1 MKLESLIGEPWADY
15 GLVDSGHGRKLE
27 RYGPYRFIRPEPQAM
42 WAPASPDWD
51 AHAEFVPG
59 SDEDGGGRWQ
69 FDKPV
74 PRDGWPLAWDQV
86 RFTAQNTPFRHL
98 GFFPDMAPVW
108 SWMRE
113 QLVQDGASP
122 LPHPSTQ
129 RQDDVG
135 GRVGERAGADP
146 RFECLNLFGYTGVGT
161 LALASAG
168 TRMVHV
174 DASKKSVEAARGN
187 AALSGMTDLP
197 VRWLVED
204 ATKFVAREVR
214 RNRRYDGILLD
225 PPKWG
230 RGPNGEVW
238 KLEDHL
244 PALIADCRQLLDEN
258 SRFLFL
264 TVYAVRMSALA
275 IGELLRQTM
284 ADLGGTVDC
293 GELGVREET
302 RGLTLPTAIFARWR
316 R

>member
-1 MKLESLIGEPWADY
+1 MKLISLIGEPWPDY

-51 AHAEFVPG
+51 AHGEFVPG
-59 SDEDGGGRWQ
+59 SDEEGGGRWQ

-74 PRDGWPLAWDQV
+74 PREGWPLAWNEV

-113 QLVQDGASP
+113 QLSDAQDP
-122 LPHPSTQ
+122 
-129 RQDDVG
+129 
-135 GRVGERAGADP
+135 
-146 RFECLNLFGYTGVGT
+146 ECLNLFGYTGVGT

-168 TRMVHV
+168 ARMVHV

-187 AALSGMTDLP
+187 AVLSGMTDLP

-204 ATKFVAREVR
+204 ASKFVAREVR

-244 PALIADCRQLLDEN
+244 PGLIADCRQLLDEN

-275 IGELLRQTM
+275 IGELLRQTL
-284 ADLGGTVDC
+284 ADLGGTVEC
-293 GELGVREET
+293 GELGVQEEA